1 MRAGV
6 LSKDEIIEF
15 LNEHF
20 INTWVPH
27 SEFGRVRRLR
37 EPIAKRREREGKSF
51 DTAHA
56 LAQAIMKGWK
66 IGSKKGSPVDSFV
79 ISPEFELMGK
89 QQFNELARNNI
100 SPAKYYHRFLMEA
113 LEGKQPGLGNI
124 VLTHEHPTEE
134 VLDVFRTPTVGYLD
148 YTVVVIDVTS
158 FENGGTLTVDI
169 KIGRDSGDGEFYLF
183 DEDGELSIDEEEP
196 KDALTGTWGEPGDT
210 LQITHRFDRGQVFRL
225 GASGYWDE
233 GEMCTNAFLARIS
246 VEEINN
252 ENATRQNHTQS

>member
-6 LSKDEIIEF
+6 LSKGAIVEF

-20 INTWVPH
+20 INTWVPNA
-27 SEFGRVRRLR
+27 ELGRVRRLQ
-37 EPIAKRREREGKSF
+37 EPIAKKREREGKPF
-51 DTAHA
+51 DTSHP
-56 LAQAIMKGWK
+56 LARTIIEGQKA
-66 IGSKKGSPVDSFV
+66 GSKKGSPVDSYI
-79 ISPEFELMGK
+79 ISPDFELMGK
-89 QQFNELARNNI
+89 KQVRELEVNAGPGVL
-100 SPAKYYHRFLMEA
+100 SPMAAYQIFLKEA
-113 LEGKQPGLGNI
+113 LAGKQPGLGNI
-124 VLTHEHPTEE
+124 VLTREHPVEE

-158 FENGGTLTVDI
+158 FKNGGTLTIDI
-169 KIGRDSGDGEFYLF
+169 KIGRESGEGEFYLF
-183 DEDGELSIDEEEP
+183 DEDGELSIDDEEP

-246 VEEINN
+246 VEANQN
-252 ENATRQNHTQS
+252 ENVEK